1 MRWWPW
7 FVILGLIARRV
18 VGPDERMQSGLQKT
32 ERKRFDHGE
41 ILGYA
46 RITLF
51 SILLMSGQ
59 IGIDDAGWEM
69 RIYLY
74 NFG

>member
-18 VGPDERMQSGLQKT
+18 VGPGRAEQSGLQKI

-41 ILGYA
+41 ILGYT

-51 SILLMSGQ
+51 SVLLMSGR
-59 IGIDDAGWEM
+59 ILIDEAGWKM

-74 NFG
+74 NFS

>member
-18 VGPDERMQSGLQKT
+18 VGPGRAEQSGLQRI
-32 ERKRFDHGE
+32 ERQRFDHGE
-41 ILGYA
+41 ILGYT

-51 SILLMSGQ
+51 SVLLTS
-59 IGIDDAGWEM
+59 AE
-69 RIYLY
+69 
-74 NFG
+74 F